1 MKPLLLIIR
10 KKIRVPT
17 KNQIVHQW
25 RSDWKPIGKI
35 QYKDSF
41 SLLNAVNNTGLIK
54 TDAQFAKL
62 LYDNYGTGIFHVN
75 AWRKGHVGIISFFF
89 VELRSEGFIR
99 LKRNISRDEK
109 EKLEDVAEF
118 RRLKRLLAD
127 SAGEERVRIQKDLD
141 DMQDVISMD
150 TDIISM
156 TRPSCLYTS
165 QYLTSTKPV
174 YKLHA
179 YENYGINAKQENN
192 AEEVAIDIDSL
203 Y

>member
-25 RSDWKPIGKI
+25 RSDWKSVGRIN
-35 QYKDSF
+35 YKDSF
-41 SLLNAVNNTGLIK
+41 NLLNAVNNTGLIK
-54 TDAQFAKL
+54 TDAQFSKL
-62 LYDNYGTGIFHVN
+62 LYDNYGAGIFHVN

-89 VELRSEGFIR
+89 VELRSNGFIR
-99 LKRNISRDEK
+99 LKRNMSKDEK
-109 EKLEDVAEF
+109 EKREDVAEF
-118 RRLKRLLAD
+118 KRLKKLLAN
-127 SAGEERVRIQKDLD
+127 SAGEERIRIQREIEE
-141 DMQDVISMD
+141 MQAVISMD
-150 TDIISM
+150 VDIISM
-156 TRPSCLYTS
+156 TKPSQLYTS
-165 QYLTSTKPV
+165 QYLTSTKPL

-192 AEEVAIDIDSL
+192 MEEVDIDIDSL